1 MSKLFRPGW
10 HAAIMLVLAMPE
22 GALAQGEP
30 GPAILSCRPL
40 AEDQARLACY
50 DRLAARMAPPRWA
63 GRLSFSTEPF
73 TIERPTLIRFE
84 SEGVIFVMALKD
96 AQGEIVQNLHH
107 AGKGE
112 GRYLIAHPG
121 TYSLQINGAEGWRIW
136 LEPQP

>member
-1 MSKLFRPGW
+1 MNQPLRLGLQ
-10 HAAIMLVLAMPE
+10 AAIML
-22 GALAQGEP
+22 ALPVAAHAQSDPLTDLTQCRAVAEDK
-30 GPAILSCRPL
+30 ARLSCF
-40 AEDQARLACY
+40 DK
-50 DRLAARMAPPRWA
+50 AAAHITPPRWA

-73 TIERPTLIRFE
+73 EIDRPTLIRFE